1 MSGAAREV
9 LTFATAE
16 FAERTAALIAET
28 IRATASVRDRCRMVL
43 AGGRTPASVYRV
55 LAQRTGIP
63 WAQVDIFVG
72 DERCVPRDHPDSNYR
87 MIRETLLDTV
97 PGPKPLVHP
106 LQVES
111 GGEAAAMEYT
121 MRIAALPEPKFDF
134 VLSGV
139 GADGH
144 TASLFPGDAR
154 VMTAPTWA
162 MTAAAPPPF
171 PVPERVG
178 LTLRA
183 LNSTRVQCVLCTGAD
198 KQAVRTR
205 ILGTASDGATLPAAL
220 LSGLERTI
228 WIVDPM

>member
-9 LTFATAE
+9 LTFEPTE
-16 FAERTAALIAET
+16 FAERTATLIEET
-28 IRATASVRDRCRMVL
+28 IRAAASRQRRCRIVL

-55 LAQRTGIP
+55 LAQRTSIA
-63 WAQVDIFVG
+63 WAHVDIFVG
-72 DERCVPRDHPDSNYR
+72 DERCVPLDHPDSNYR
-87 MIRETLLDTV
+87 MIKETLLDAV
-97 PGPKPLVHP
+97 QGLKPIASP

-111 GGEAAAMEYT
+111 GGEAAAAEYT
-121 MRIAALPEPKFDF
+121 VRIAALPEPKFDF

-144 TASLFPGDAR
+144 TASLFPGDDR
-154 VMTAPTWA
+154 VMTTPMWA
-162 MTAAAPPPF
+162 MSAIAPPQF
-171 PVPERVG
+171 PVKERVG

-198 KQAVRTR
+198 KHAIRAQ
-205 ILGTASDGATLPAAL
+205 ILANRPDAATLPAAM

-228 WIVDPM
+228 WIVDPL

>member
-1 MSGAAREV
+1 MSGVAREV
-9 LTFATAE
+9 LTFEAAE
-16 FAERTAALIAET
+16 FAERTATLIAEM
-28 IRATASVRDRCRMVL
+28 ICATASMHNRCRIVL

-72 DERCVPRDHPDSNYR
+72 DERCVPPDHPDSNYR
-87 MIRETLLDTV
+87 MIKDTLLDAVKT
-97 PGPKPLVHP
+97 PKPTAYP
-106 LQVES
+106 LQVAA
-111 GGEAAAMEYT
+111 GGDAAAAEYT
-121 MRIAALPEPKFDF
+121 TRLAALPEPKFDF

-154 VMTAPTWA
+154 VMTTPMWA
-162 MTAAAPPPF
+162 MSATAPPPF
-171 PVPERVG
+171 PVKERVG

-183 LNSTRVQCVLCTGAD
+183 LNSTRVQCVLCTGVD
-198 KQAVRTR
+198 KHAIRER
-205 ILGTASDGATLPAAL
+205 ILANAPDAATLPAAM

-228 WIVDPM
+228 WIVDPL